1 MEHLD
6 VATLL
11 DGLEGRL
18 SSDEQKALRNHIA
31 GCEDCSEA
39 FSGYATMLDALTKPV
54 LQDAPEAT
62 VKKAFALFQAKET
75 KPRSISAIVKSLLHD
90 SWSGEAALGMRGDW
104 DVRQV
109 GMSTDNYDLHL
120 SIDYAGANIRGQ
132 LLAKNEQGFIPEFQA
147 RLLNKSGTEL
157 DANSANEFGE
167 FVLSNTESA
176 SLLAL
181 ELNNGI
187 FLQFEVPDGDE
198 K

>member
-6 VATLL
+6 TSTIL

-18 SSDEQKALRNHIA
+18 SKEEQKALRSHLSA
-31 GCEDCSEA
+31 CKDCSKA
-39 FSGYATMLDALTKPV
+39 FSGHAALLDSLSKPGLV
-54 LQDAPEAT
+54 DAPQAT
-62 VKKAFALFQAKET
+62 VKKAFGLFQKVET
-75 KPRSISAIVKSLLHD
+75 TSRSLSEVIKTLLHD
-90 SWSGEAALGMRGDW
+90 SWSSDAALGMRGEL

-120 SIDYAGANIRGQ
+120 SIDYAAANIRGQ

-147 RLLNKSGTEL
+147 RLLNKAGSEL

-167 FVLSNTESA
+167 FVLSNTQSA
-176 SLLAL
+176 SLIAL

-187 FLQFEVPDGDE
+187 FLQFEVPEGAE
-198 K
+198 